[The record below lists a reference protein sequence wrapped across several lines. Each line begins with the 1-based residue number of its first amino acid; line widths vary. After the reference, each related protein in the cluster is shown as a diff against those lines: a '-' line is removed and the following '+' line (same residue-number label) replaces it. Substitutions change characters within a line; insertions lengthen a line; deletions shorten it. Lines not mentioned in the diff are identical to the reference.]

1 MNQPDPTAA
10 DCTRVDC
17 TDYDPCPSC
26 LSEARDAGLLLA
38 SEAATVGPR
47 CGNNPNVRLTPGD
60 RKAVEEF
67 RAYLKR
73 RAAGGPPERD
83 PFGDQPPSA

>member
-1 MNQPDPTAA
+1 MA

-26 LSEARDAGLLLA
+26 LAEARDAGLLPA
-38 SEAATVGPR
+38 GEAAVVGPR
-47 CGNNPNVRLTPGD
+47 CGNNPNVRLTD
-60 RKAVEEF
+60 RDQRVVEEF

-73 RAAGGPPERD
+73 RAAGGPPERN
-83 PFGDQPPSA
+83 PFEEQPMQGEARQVGP